1 MSSKRKH
8 SSSAE
13 SDSGVIPGLFEVDV
27 YFTKSDNDYYPGNSQ
42 LNFIVPSARIELVQE
57 YFAMLHP
64 GKSVKV
70 TPFKPK
76 HAEVTEETIEKQR
89 RDKQMTE
96 RAIAMLSKN
105 K

>member
-13 SDSGVIPGLFEVDV
+13 SDAGVIPGLFEVDV
-27 YFTKSDNDYYPGNSQ
+27 YFTKSDNDCYPGYSQ
-42 LNFIVPSARIELVQE
+42 HNFIVPSARIELVQE

-64 GKSVKV
+64 GKLVKV
-70 TPFKPK
+70 TPFNPK
-76 HAEVTEETIEKQR
+76 HTEVTEETIERQR
-89 RDKQMTE
+89 CYDQMTE
-96 RAIAMLSKN
+96 RAIEMLSKN